1 MFQKMDEEWSENLKT
16 NVLKWTF
23 LLIVGP
29 VTIILKRNVL
39 EPRGGAETTEI
50 KFKEEY
56 TTVFGLIFLFLLF
69 LVNTCWLVAGIF
81 IILGSLLTM
90 IGGIGVIRFGDLMS
104 RVHAAAKAPTL
115 GLLLIALGA
124 AIEIGSADAFAVLG
138 LVVVL
143 QLLTSPV
150 ATHVLARASY
160 GQVDFAL
167 DGEDDLA
174 DYYASIDGPDDPDDV

>member
-1 MFQKMDEEWSENLKT
+1 MS
-16 NVLKWTF
+16 
-23 LLIVGP
+23 
-29 VTIILKRNVL
+29 II
-39 EPRGGAETTEI
+39 
-50 KFKEEY
+50 
-56 TTVFGLIFLFLLF
+56 
-69 LVNTCWLVAGIF
+69 AGTF
-81 IILGSLLTM
+81 IILGSLLTL

-115 GLLLIALGA
+115 GMLLIAVGA
-124 AIEIGSADAFAVLG
+124 AIELDSFDATVALV

-150 ATHVLARASY
+150 ATHVLSRASY

-174 DYYASIDGPDDPDDV
+174 DYYASLQKSGGSDRSDDEPGAIDDSDEFDGSD

>member
-1 MFQKMDEEWSENLKT
+1 MN
-16 NVLKWTF
+16 
-23 LLIVGP
+23 IVG
-29 VTIILKRNVL
+29 
-39 EPRGGAETTEI
+39 
-50 KFKEEY
+50 
-56 TTVFGLIFLFLLF
+56 
-69 LVNTCWLVAGIF
+69 GIF
-81 IILGSLLTM
+81 MIVGSLLTM

-104 RVHAAAKAPTL
+104 RVHAATKAPTL
-115 GLLLIALGA
+115 GLLLIAVGA
-124 AIEIGSADAFAVLG
+124 AIEIGSADAIAVLS

-174 DYYASIDGPDDPDDV
+174 DYYASLDEPDDSDDV

>member
-1 MFQKMDEEWSENLKT
+1 M
-16 NVLKWTF
+16 NV
-23 LLIVGP
+23 
-29 VTIILKRNVL
+29 
-39 EPRGGAETTEI
+39 
-50 KFKEEY
+50 
-56 TTVFGLIFLFLLF
+56 
-69 LVNTCWLVAGIF
+69 VAGIF
-81 IILGSLLTM
+81 IIVGSLLTM

-115 GLLLIALGA
+115 GLLLVAVGA

-150 ATHVLARASY
+150 ATHVLARSSY

-174 DYYASIDGPDDPDDV
+174 DYYASLDGPDDPDDV